1 MTTAPAPTTAYAP
14 IVTPGQISEE
24 EYAVL
29 ETQVREIAFSNPG
42 ASVTSAREEREQNQK
57 LMHIVNLSLG
67 IIMGVFGIFTV
78 IAIYS
83 TLYMTILR
91 RKRSLA
97 IYRALGL
104 PQKKLGLAILLELLF
119 YWLVAIMMA
128 FVLCMIGYYKSW
140 YSGNAIELA
149 PLMRV
154 LVLALLVG
162 LPLNG
167 FIVWSLQRNIYSE
180 SVYAAMRLGE

>member
-1 MTTAPAPTTAYAP
+1 M
-14 IVTPGQISEE
+14 
-24 EYAVL
+24 
-29 ETQVREIAFSNPG
+29 
-42 ASVTSAREEREQNQK
+42 TSAREEREQNQK
-57 LMHIVNLSLG
+57 LMRIVNLSLG
-67 IIMGVFGIFTV
+67 MIMGVFGIFTV

-154 LVLALLVG
+154 LVLALLAG